1 MFKSKR
7 WRVFFFLMIWMSFA
21 LADTELL
28 SVTIDVR
35 NQEKLQRGARLFMN
49 YCSGCHTLKYM
60 RYNRMAHDLGLTT
73 FTGEVDKDLLVS
85 NLIFNRAKL
94 YDPIENSMPATDARE
109 WFGRVPPDLSLSA
122 RERGPDWIYTYLKS
136 FYVDKNRPFG
146 SNNVLVP
153 DVAMPNVLAPLE
165 GAVIV
170 DKPANA
176 SALSPNHLL
185 LIEPG
190 TMTEQQFDSALEDLV
205 TFLVYVAEPVQ
216 LIRYRI
222 GGIVILFLF
231 VFLWFAYQLKKFYW
245 RDIR

>member
-1 MFKSKR
+1 MFKR
-7 WRVFFFLMIWMSFA
+7 LMVFFFLVFLTPFT
-21 LADTELL
+21 LAETALL
-28 SVTIDVR
+28 SVTIDV
-35 NQEKLQRGARLFMN
+35 NNKEKLQRGARLFMN

-122 RERGPDWIYTYLKS
+122 RERGPAWIYTYLKS
-136 FYVDKNRPFG
+136 FYADKNRPFG

-165 GAVIV
+165 GTVIV
-170 DKPANA
+170 DKPADA
-176 SALSPNHLL
+176 MLSPNHLL
-185 LIEPG
+185 LVEPG

-222 GGIVILFLF
+222 GVLVILFLG
-231 VFLWFAYQLKKFYW
+231 VFLWFACQLKKFYW
-245 RDIR
+245 KNVVK